1 MRAAEKTV
9 NFVKQWINGTYTQ
22 RSYQNYYIVKTPN
35 AQFLMKQTES
45 RECLA
50 VRDNSGHIYM
60 FDNDLYVYNNRTS
73 TYAISETEA
82 MSNPLLCLLQEDYDF
97 KHTRIDPA
105 SIRRMSQGDQ
115 FISSMSKWK
124 TLDRVE
130 VKNISLDTPIYLSLI
145 EAGDLRL
152 YISPDLVPDSRIPV
166 RTPLIAWTQHIH
178 EKEYKFLHKWV
189 HYAMTSLYTNKINS
203 VADIK
208 NIYLAMAGDR
218 AEQSWTGMDGWVG
231 IPTYFSTIEEIT
243 GQPFNAVRATRPNP
257 YAYGLVNPSVN
268 LQLLFRR
275 FETIDENVDTIRGIL
290 NFRDSFDSSNWKD
303 ALALGRLPE
312 ITKNIIDFF
321 EADDAWLRD
330 NYEIARAGALEAR
343 VRSKLPMA
351 AGIDLLYVN
360 EEPNSSPL
368 SEYVLYL
375 KSPGSGFPDKFVKL
389 IPTPCLAN
397 KVKDICN
404 ASN

>member
-1 MRAAEKTV
+1 MRAADKTV
-9 NFVKQWINGTYTQ
+9 AFVKEWIAGTYTKRQ
-22 RSYQNYYIVKTPN
+22 YQNYYIVKTPH
-35 AQFLMKQTES
+35 AQFLMKQTEN

-60 FDNDLYVYNNRTS
+60 FDNDLYIQDHRLS
-73 TYAISETEA
+73 TYAISETDA
-82 MSNPLLCLLQEDYDF
+82 MSNPLLCLLLEGYDF
-97 KHTRIDPA
+97 KYTRIDPN
-105 SIRRMSQGDQ
+105 SIRRTAHGAE
-115 FISSMSKWK
+115 FLNSMSKWK

-130 VKNISLDTPIYLSLI
+130 IKNDKLDQPVYLSLI
-145 EAGDLRL
+145 EAGDLRF
-152 YISPDLVPDSRIPV
+152 YISPELVADGRIPA
-166 RTPLIAWTQHIH
+166 RTPLGEWAQHSY
-178 EKEYKFLHKWV
+178 EKEYKFNHKWPL
-189 HYAMTSLYTNKINS
+189 YNLTSLYTNKINS
-203 VADIK
+203 VAAITD
-208 NIYLAMAGDR
+208 NYLAMAGDK
-218 AEQSWTGMDGWVG
+218 AEQSWVSGEGWVL
-231 IPTYFSTIEEIT
+231 IPTDFSTIDEIA
-243 GQPFNAVRATRPNP
+243 GRPFNSLRATRPNP
-257 YAYGLVNPSVN
+257 YAYGLVGAGVN
-268 LQLLFRR
+268 LQLLYRR
-275 FETIDENVDTIRGIL
+275 FETIDENIDPIRGIL
-290 NFRDSFDSSNWKD
+290 NFRDYCDSSNWK
-303 ALALGRLPE
+303 AVISQGKLPE

-343 VRSKLPMA
+343 VRSKLSMA

-375 KSPGSGFPDKFVKL
+375 KRPGLGFPDKFVKL